1 MAITNTSAAQGFF
14 DDNYG
19 MYFDPYNLEKD
30 DTQSQEYLNL
40 IQESRNPFRGIL
52 NAFSFMQRPLLAGAN
67 LIGGGLSTLNRFINP
82 QFTGVQGGQNL
93 YGDSAFNTFARS
105 TSLADFFQRRRDQQA
120 REEAAATGLAKQQRQ
135 AGLAAL
141 SNVYSNVGQTR
152 DRDNDRGGNTQGGF
166 SGGPQGGSLGAS
178 LHG

>member
-105 TSLADFFQRRRDQQA
+105 TSLADFMQRMRDQKA
-120 REEAAATGLAKQQRQ
+120 REEVAQRGITKQRNEAFQEMKNYQ
-135 AGLAAL
+135 AFG
-141 SNVYSNVGQTR
+141 S
-152 DRDNDRGGNTQGGF
+152 DRGGNTQGGF